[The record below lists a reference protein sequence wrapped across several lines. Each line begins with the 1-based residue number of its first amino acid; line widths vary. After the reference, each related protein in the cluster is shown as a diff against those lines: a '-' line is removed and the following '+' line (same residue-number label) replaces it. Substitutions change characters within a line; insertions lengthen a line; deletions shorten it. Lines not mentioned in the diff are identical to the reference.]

1 MRNRWFSAAAVTLML
16 GAAAVAHA
24 NELPGDGGGDN
35 PFGPTNQLAEAVKNP
50 VGTVIYWECAGPCAK
65 GDKCCR
71 PTYSQS

>member
-1 MRNRWFSAAAVTLML
+1 MPNRWFSAVAVTLIL
-16 GAAAVAHA
+16 GAATVAHA

-50 VGTVIYWECAGPCAK
+50 FGRVIYWECAGPCAK

-71 PTYSQS
+71 PTYIHP